1 MLTDIEKIQELEE
14 RILVKDKLIELQSKL
29 IPHYEKIIAEQK
41 EVIALLEAQLKE
53 ANAIIAKIEDYSNAV
68 KALQERIK

>member
-1 MLTDIEKIQELEE
+1 MLTDIEKIQKLEE
-14 RILVKDKLIELQSKL
+14 HILVKDKLIELQSKL

-53 ANAIIAKIEDYSNAV
+53 ANTIIAKIEDYGNAV